1 MQRARRLGL
10 YAALGE
16 EMPTRGLAER
26 LKRRGVEVLLPRVR
40 GGELEFAPAPSFDEL
55 VPGRLGVPEPPGEVP
70 AADRPPELVVV
81 PGLAFDAA
89 GNRLGYGKGFYDRW
103 LARHRVPAVGL
114 AFAVQE
120 VDEVPHGPAD
130 RPVDAWVTETGVR
143 RCRRGR
149 AVLEDRQLEQ
159 EVERQLGIIAE
170 GAEVFVGEEE
180 LRERLRGA
188 LAEGRG
194 LRVKLGMDPSAPDL
208 HLGHSVVLMKL
219 RRFQELGHTPIFL
232 VGDFT
237 ARIGDPSGR
246 KKTRPALSAEEVK
259 RNAETYVRQVSRLLD
274 VGSAELRFNSE
285 WMEPMRAAELVR
297 LCATTTVAR
306 LLERDD
312 FARRYA
318 AGDPIAV
325 HELLYPLIQG
335 YDSVAL
341 RADVELGG
349 TDQTFNLLMGR
360 EIQRAYGQPPQAVLT
375 HPLLVGTDGHEKMS
389 KSLGNL
395 IALTEAPA
403 EMYGKVMSISD
414 ELMHDW
420 IRILSAGE
428 WPELE
433 EASRAL
439 REGRE
444 GSPLELKER
453 LARAV
458 VARFHGEPAAA
469 AAEAHFRRVVR
480 GRELPEDIPEVE
492 LAAEGAEGRG
502 LLYLLRELG
511 FAGSTSEARR
521 LVAQGAVAVDGEAV
535 RDPKAWVPPG
545 EHLVRAGRRR
555 FARVRI
561 LPPAGSADPGG
572 RPEPGSRG

>member
-1 MQRARRLGL
+1 MRRARRVGL
-10 YAALGE
+10 YAALDFE
-16 EMPTRGLAER
+16 VATRGLAEMLLR
-26 LKRRGVEVLLPRVR
+26 QGVEVLLPRIR
-40 GGELEFAPAPSFDEL
+40 EGEIEFAPVASWEDL
-55 VPGRLGVPEPPGEVP
+55 VPGPLGVAEPPGSAP
-70 AADRPPELVVV
+70 GASAPPDVVVV

-120 VDEVPHGPAD
+120 VEEVPHGPGD
-130 RPVDAWVTETGVR
+130 RPVDAWVTELGVR
-143 RCRRGR
+143 RCRRES
-149 AVLEDRQLEQ
+149 AVGEDRRLEE
-159 EVERQLGIIAE
+159 EVERQLRIIAE
-170 GAEVFVGEEE
+170 GAEVFVGEDD
-180 LRERLRGA
+180 LRERLRTA

-246 KKTRPALSAEEVK
+246 KKTRPALSAEEVA
-259 RNAETYVRQVSRLLD
+259 RNAETYVEQVSRVLD
-274 VGSAELRFNSE
+274 VRRAELRFNSE
-285 WMEPMRAAELVR
+285 WMEPMRAADLVR
-297 LCATTTVAR
+297 LCATATVAR

-312 FARRYA
+312 FSRRYA

-360 EIQRAYGQPPQAVLT
+360 EIQRAYGQPPQAVIT
-375 HPLLVGTDGHEKMS
+375 QPLLVGTDGREKMS

-395 IALTEAPA
+395 IALTEEPA
-403 EMYGKVMSISD
+403 EMYGKAMSISD
-414 ELMHDW
+414 ELMHEW

-428 WPELE
+428 WPALE
-433 EASRAL
+433 EASGAI
-439 REGRE
+439 REGRG
-444 GSPLELKER
+444 GSPLELKQG
-453 LARAV
+453 LARAIV
-458 VARFHGEPAAA
+458 RRFHGEEAAA

-480 GRELPEDIPEVE
+480 GGELPEKIPEVE
-492 LAAEGAEGRG
+492 VAADGPEGRG

-511 FAGSTSEARR
+511 FASSTSEARR
-521 LVAQGAVAVDGEAV
+521 LVAQGGVSVDGEPV
-535 RDPKAWVPPG
+535 RDPKAAVAPG
-545 EHLVRAGRRR
+545 EHLVRAGKRR
-555 FARVRI
+555 FARVRV
-561 LPPAGSADPGG
+561 LSPAGGSGDPD
-572 RPEPGSRG
+572 SRG